1 MEVVPIDE
9 KTREGRFRWF
19 NHVLRRVANAL
30 VSSKLIF
37 EGTKKKGKNTKNH
50 IRIK

>member
-37 EGTKKKGKNTKNH
+37 EGTKKKA
-50 IRIK
+50 RIPKITLE

>member
-37 EGTKKKGKNTKNH
+37 EGTKKGKNTKNH